1 MALHFTPQEFARRRQ
16 ALVSAMQEANLDGML
31 IFKQESMFYLTGY
44 DTFGYCFFQCLVV
57 DAQGNYAILTRSAD
71 KRQVELTS
79 IVSDLTIWK
88 DAADAEPARDLLA
101 LVKDRGLAGKRL
113 GVEYQAYGLT
123 AALGKRLD
131 AAFEG
136 QAALEDA
143 SGLVDRLRVVKSEDE
158 LVYVR
163 KAGELADL
171 ALDAAAA
178 ETRAGADE
186 GVILGAMHNAIFSGG
201 GDYPGNEFIIGSG
214 DHALLCRYQS
224 GRRILQARDQL
235 TLEWA
240 GAYRHYH
247 AAMMRT
253 WCIGESSARHRQLHE
268 ASVAALEATC
278 ASLVPGKTYGQ
289 AFAEHARVMDDFG
302 LSEHRL
308 NASGYSLGTTFTP
321 TWMDW
326 PMMYQDNPVEI
337 LPGMVIF
344 AHMIIMDSASGTA
357 MCYGHSVEV
366 TAHGNAPLSHR
377 PTDLLVF

>member
-1 MALHFTPQEFARRRQ
+1 MSLHFTSEEFARRRA
-16 ALVSAMQEANLDGML
+16 ALVSAMQAAKLDGL
-31 IFKQESMFYLTGY
+31 LLFKQESMFYLTGY
-44 DTFGYCFFQCLVV
+44 DTFGYCFFQCLLVTANG
-57 DAQGNYAILTRSAD
+57 DYAILTRSAD

-79 IVSDLTIWK
+79 IVDDLTIWK
-88 DAADAEPARDLLA
+88 DGVEAKPERDLVSLA
-101 LVKDRGLAGKRL
+101 KARGLGGKRL

-136 QAALEDA
+136 QADLVDA
-143 SGLVDRLRVVKSEDE
+143 SGLVDRLRVVKSAAE

-171 ALDAAAA
+171 AWDAAV
-178 ETRAGADE
+178 EQTHAGADE
-186 GVILGAMHNAIFSGG
+186 GRILGAMHNVIFSGG

-224 GRRILQARDQL
+224 GRRVLQNPDQL

-240 GAYRHYH
+240 GSYRHYH

-253 WCIGESSARHRQLHE
+253 LCIGEASERHRELHA

-278 ASLVPGKTYGQ
+278 ASQVPGNTFGQ
-289 AFAEHARVMDDFG
+289 AFAEHVRVLDDFG
-302 LSEHRL
+302 LSQHRL
-308 NASGYSLGTTFTP
+308 NACGYSLGTTFTP

-326 PMMYQDNPVEI
+326 PMMYEDNPVVIE
-337 LPGMVIF
+337 PGMVIF
-344 AHMIIMDSASGTA
+344 SHMIIMDSDSQTA
-357 MCYGHSVEV
+357 MCFGHSVEV
-366 TAHGNAPLSHR
+366 TADGNAPLSHR
-377 PTDLLVF
+377 PTDLLVL

>member
-1 MALHFTPQEFARRRQ
+1 MALHFSSEEFARRRQ
-16 ALVSAMQEANLDGML
+16 ALVAAMQEAQLDGML

-44 DTFGYCFFQCLVV
+44 DTFGYCFFQCLIV
-57 DAQGNYAILTRSAD
+57 DGHGNYAILTRSAD

-79 IVSDLTIWK
+79 IVTDLTIWK
-88 DAADAEPARDLLA
+88 DAADAAPAYDLLD
-101 LVKDRGLAGKRL
+101 LVRSKGLAGKRL

-123 AALGKRLD
+123 AALGRRLD
-131 AAFEG
+131 AAFVG
-136 QAALEDA
+136 QADLVDA

-171 ALDAAAA
+171 ALDAAA
-178 ETRAGADE
+178 EQTRAGADE
-186 GVILGAMHNAIFSGG
+186 GRILGAMHDAIFSGG

-214 DHALLCRYQS
+214 DYALLCRYQS
-224 GRRILQARDQL
+224 GRRVLQPTDQL

-240 GAYRHYH
+240 GSYRHYH

-253 WCIGESSARHRQLHE
+253 WCIGAATDRHRQLHE
-268 ASVAALEATC
+268 ASVAALDATC
-278 ASLVPGKTYGQ
+278 ASLVPGKTFGQ

-326 PMMYQDNPVEI
+326 PMMYQDNPVQI
-337 LPGMVIF
+337 LPGMVVF
-344 AHMIIMDSASGTA
+344 AHMIIMDSDTGTA
-357 MCYGHSVEV
+357 MCFGHTVEV
-366 TAHGNAPLSHR
+366 TADGNAPLSHR